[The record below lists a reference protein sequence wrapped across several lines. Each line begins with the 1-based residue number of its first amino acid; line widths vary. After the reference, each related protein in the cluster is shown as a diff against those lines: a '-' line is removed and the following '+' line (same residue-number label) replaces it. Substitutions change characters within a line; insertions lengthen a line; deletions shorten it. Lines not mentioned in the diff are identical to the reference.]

1 MDPLKA
7 VADSQQWWQYGVL
20 GVGIVVFGVVIVYLF
35 KQYKVQVAK
44 TIKANEANVIERTA
58 WAVEKE
64 RLRIEFEQRHNDLL
78 KSYAA
83 DIQAEHVECVARE
96 DRLRTSH
103 ADELERVSDEQRKA
117 SDAMVVMLQKL
128 QDRLVFSK
136 DHGRYG
142 GDR

>member
-44 TIKANEANVIERTA
+44 TIKANEANVVERTA

-96 DRLRTSH
+96 DRMRVAH